1 MHIGAHTKYVVQ
13 MLQNFSKFEN
23 NNLLQIKIFKT
34 ADPVWQ
40 LRFRPPNL
48 IVRVFS
54 KEYSTCSILLL
65 HNYTLTLG

>member
-13 MLQNFSKFEN
+13 MLQNFRKIEN

-34 ADPVWQ
+34 AGPVWQ
-40 LRFRPPNL
+40 LCFRPTNL

-54 KEYSTCSILLL
+54 NEISICLILL
-65 HNYTLTLG
+65 HHAYFRLG